1 MRTGYT
7 IPHNRRPMT
16 PGHRLIVRDGACI
29 TFQCQCEI
37 NRLFLVCDIRFRLHV
52 ALPDEGEGVLT
63 RIAVLE
69 GGVVRGM
76 VEPVDTGVREL
87 EGISEGPEGLAALG
101 VEGSGGKDRVELD
114 KGEEDGEG
122 VEGEAEQDGAGV
134 DAGTELDAVREDWL
148 GVAVGVYVLGVAD
161 VLATIGVEE
170 AVAVV
175 CSVCVAVN
183 GDEVLGVEDAF
194 VANISSCAPSLK
206 PHFVLY
212 AGLLGIPLRSRPL
225 TSILLPSS

>member
-1 MRTGYT
+1 M
-7 IPHNRRPMT
+7 
-16 PGHRLIVRDGACI
+16 
-29 TFQCQCEI
+29 
-37 NRLFLVCDIRFRLHV
+37 CDIRFRLHV

-76 VEPVDTGVREL
+76 VEPVDAGVREL

-101 VEGSGGKDRVELD
+101 VEGSRGKDRVELD
-114 KGEEDGEG
+114 KGGEDGEG

-134 DAGTELDAVREDWL
+134 DGGTELDAVREDWL